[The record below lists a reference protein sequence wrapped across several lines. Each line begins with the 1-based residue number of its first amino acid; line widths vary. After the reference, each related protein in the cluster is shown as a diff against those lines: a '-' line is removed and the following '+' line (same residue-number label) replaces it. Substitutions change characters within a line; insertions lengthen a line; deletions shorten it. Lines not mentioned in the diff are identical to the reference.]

1 MAPVA
6 DPKSKR
12 YDRQLR
18 IWGTHGQQRLE
29 SCCICLLNCGPTGS
43 ETLKN
48 LVLGGIASFTIV
60 DGGKVEA
67 RDLGN
72 NFLVS
77 ASSLGEPRAKV
88 VTELLQELNE
98 SVSGSYVEEVPEVL
112 IADNPAFFSGFDL
125 VIATQMREQDAVALD
140 AICRA
145 TGRARLLLV
154 RSYGLVGY
162 LRASL
167 PEHRIVESKPDS
179 QLDDLRLNA
188 PWPELSAFA
197 ASFPLEQLDE
207 VAHAHV
213 PYVVLLLQAAERW
226 RGSHGGALP
235 ASGADK
241 SAFKAAVGSMR
252 RTADGVPLPSENFDE
267 ALKAAF
273 HVWTPY
279 SIPSEVRALLAD
291 DAASLGGGGGGGG
304 GSGLGPGSDDFWIL
318 VAALQAFVEA
328 EGGGC
333 LPLEGSIPDMH
344 ATTDL
349 YLRLAAVY
357 RDKAERDTA
366 AVAGHV
372 RRLLAAAGRPA
383 DSIPADTI
391 KSYCR
396 HARHLRCVRYRTLAE
411 ETAPDTAR
419 GGALAAALAAGGG
432 GFLGPTDA
440 PPGSSDAALYVLLR
454 AADRFFAQTGRYPG
468 DGAGD
473 PADDVPLLRQAA
485 QQVGGGREGGGRGRR
500 VAVAVAV
507 AVAGQG
513 RAGQGG
519 AGQDGSTAA
528 CGLRLRRRDEAS
540 VRARSHARSFHS
552 SNGPMP
558 TASAAATSPSHHVCA
573 PRCTAPPPQ
582 VLIDTGVVP
591 GGAGGGSASGGGFNP
606 RKSPDSSSGSGAAAA
621 AAVSEDLIAEFC
633 RFGAAELHVI
643 AAFMGGVGAQEAIKL
658 VTRQFVPL
666 AGSLLYNAMAATTTV
681 LEL

>member
-1 MAPVA
+1 MAPTA

-77 ASSLGEPRAKV
+77 ASNLGEPRAKV

-112 IADNPAFFSGFDL
+112 IADNPAFFNGFDL

-145 TGRARLLLV
+145 TGRAKLLLV

-197 ASFPLEQLDE
+197 ASFDLGTLDE

-213 PYVVLLLQAAERW
+213 PYVVLLLQAAARW
-226 RGSHGGALP
+226 RGAHGGGLP

-241 SAFKAAVGSMR
+241 SAFKAQAVGGMR

-291 DAASLGGGGGGGG
+291 EAAQLSGGGGGGADGGSGGAGG
-304 GSGLGPGSDDFWIL
+304 GCGGLGPGSDDFWVL
-318 VAALQAFVEA
+318 VAALRAFVEN
-328 EGGGC
+328 EGEGC

-357 RDKAERDTA
+357 RDKAERDVA
-366 AVAGHV
+366 AVEGHV
-372 RRLLAAAGRPA
+372 RRLLAALGRPPDA
-383 DSIPADTI
+383 IPHDVVR
-391 KSYCR
+391 SYCR

-419 GGALAAALAAGGG
+419 GAALAGALAAGGG

-468 DGAGD
+468 DGSGD

-485 QQVGGGREGGGRGRR
+485 QQV
-500 VAVAVAV
+500 
-507 AVAGQG
+507 
-513 RAGQGG
+513 
-519 AGQDGSTAA
+519 
-528 CGLRLRRRDEAS
+528 
-540 VRARSHARSFHS
+540 
-552 SNGPMP
+552 
-558 TASAAATSPSHHVCA
+558 
-573 PRCTAPPPQ
+573 
-582 VLIDTGVVP
+582 LIDTGVVP
-591 GGAGGGSASGGGFNP
+591 GAGGGSASGVGFNP

-643 AAFMGGVGAQEAIKL
+643 GAFMGGVAAQEAIKL

-666 AGSLLYNAMAATTTV
+666 AGSLIYNAMAATTTV

>member
-12 YDRQLR
+12 YDRQIR

-77 ASSLGEPRAKV
+77 ASNLGEPRAKV

-98 SVSGSYVEEVPEVL
+98 SVSGSYVEEVPEVI
-112 IADNPAFFSGFDL
+112 IADNPAFFNGFDL
-125 VIATQMREQDAVALD
+125 VIATQLREQDAVVLD
-140 AICRA
+140 GICRA
-145 TGRARLLLV
+145 SGRARLLLV

-188 PWPELSAFA
+188 PWPELSSFA
-197 ASFPLEQLDE
+197 ASFALEQLDE

-213 PYVVLLLQAAERW
+213 PYVVLLLQAAARW
-226 RGSHGGALP
+226 RAGHGGGLP
-235 ASGADK
+235 ATSADK
-241 SAFKAAVGSMR
+241 AAFKAAVGGMR

-279 SIPSEVRALLAD
+279 AIPSEVRALLAD
-291 DAASLGGGGGGGG
+291 DAASLSGAGGGAGGAGGGGGGGG
-304 GSGLGPGSDDFWIL
+304 GLGPGSDDFWVL
-318 VAALQAFVEA
+318 VAALRAFVEG

-366 AVAGHV
+366 AVEGHC
-372 RRLLAAAGRPA
+372 RRLLAALGRPA
-383 DSIPADTI
+383 DAIAHDTVR
-391 KSYCR
+391 SACR

-411 ETAPDTAR
+411 ETAPGTAR

-432 GFLGPTDA
+432 GFLGPSDA

-468 DGAGD
+468 DVTPGD
-473 PADDVPLLRQAA
+473 PSDDIPLLRQAA
-485 QQVGGGREGGGRGRR
+485 Q
-500 VAVAVAV
+500 
-507 AVAGQG
+507 
-513 RAGQGG
+513 
-519 AGQDGSTAA
+519 
-528 CGLRLRRRDEAS
+528 
-540 VRARSHARSFHS
+540 
-552 SNGPMP
+552 
-558 TASAAATSPSHHVCA
+558 
-573 PRCTAPPPQ
+573 Q

-591 GGAGGGSASGGGFNP
+591 GGSGGSASGVGFNP

-633 RFGAAELHVI
+633 RFGAAELHVV
-643 AAFMGGVGAQEAIKL
+643 AAFMGGVAAQEAIKL

-666 AGSLLYNAMAATTTV
+666 AGSLVYNAMSATTTV